1 MYVEREIKTRFNKIS
16 ENYGIVALV
25 GARQSGKTTFLKRQ
39 MGGYK
44 SSYVVFDDPDAREL
58 FDEDIK
64 KFEMQYLEG
73 YDVGILDEIQYCKD
87 AGSKL
92 KYLVDKGR
100 KLWITSSSEIL
111 LSGEVLSF
119 LVGRASIL
127 RLYPFSYNEFLLAK
141 GIKSLTSSILKRSI
155 WEHMEYG
162 GYPKVVLAKDIEMKK
177 TILRDLYETMLLKD
191 ISKTFSIDDLST
203 LEDLARYLSSSIG
216 NVISHTDISNSLNI
230 SFQTV
235 KKYID
240 AMEKSY
246 LVMRISPY
254 HTNVRKEISKQPK
267 IYFVDVGL
275 RNVINRWSGRDG
287 RLFENYVF
295 TELLKLGKKPKYW
308 RKKSKL
314 EIDFVVEHNN
324 CIVSIEVKL
333 QPDKAE
339 RSLRSFIS
347 QYKPKTA
354 FIIGYNVDHKEE
366 NIDGCKIISSDIRSL
381 YEYFSSKP
389 GGIQ

>member
-216 NVISHTDISNSLNI
+216 NVISYTDISNSLNI

-389 GGIQ
+389 DEIQ

>member
-389 GGIQ
+389 DEIQ

>member
-39 MGGYK
+39 MGRYK

-119 LVGRASIL
+119 LVGRATIL

-216 NVISHTDISNSLNI
+216 NVISYTDISNSLNI

-254 HTNVRKEISKQPK
+254 HTNVRKEISKQLK

-275 RNVINRWSGRDG
+275 RNVINRWSDRDG

-354 FIIGYNVDHKEE
+354 FIIGYNVDYKEE

-389 GGIQ
+389 DEIQ

>member
-1 MYVEREIKTRFNKIS
+1 MYVEREIKTRFDKIS
-16 ENYGIVALV
+16 GNYGIVALV

-39 MGGYK
+39 MERYK

-87 AGSKL
+87 AGRKL

-111 LSGEVLSF
+111 LSREVLSF
-119 LVGRASIL
+119 LVGRATIL

-141 GIKSLTSSILKRSI
+141 GIKSLTSGILKRSI

-203 LEDLARYLSSSIG
+203 LEDLTRYLSSSIG
-216 NVISHTDISNSLNI
+216 NVISYTDISNSLNI

-246 LVMRISPY
+246 LVMRIPPY

-275 RNVINRWSGRDG
+275 RNAINRWSDRDG

-295 TELLKLGKKPKYW
+295 TELLKLGKRPKYW

-324 CIVSIEVKL
+324 CIVPIEVKL
-333 QPDKAE
+333 RPDKVG
-339 RSLRSFIS
+339 RNLRSFIS

-354 FIIGYNVDHKEE
+354 FIIGYNVDYREE
-366 NIDGCKIISSDIRSL
+366 NINGCKIIFSDIRSL

-389 GGIQ
+389 GEIR

>member
-216 NVISHTDISNSLNI
+216 NVISYTDISNSLNI

-324 CIVSIEVKL
+324 RIVPIEVKL
-333 QPDKAE
+333 RPDKVE

-389 GGIQ
+389 DEIQ